1 MSEATYLNL
10 RACADQREFDADAS
24 LDELRALLAERDD
37 LAAEMQKLRKALGQ
51 IAWDLCDVIDDP
63 AERRW
68 SAIHWLTSGPWN
80 SPARGLT
87 PEQAEACLEAV
98 RDQRN
103 EKDGRV

>member
-1 MSEATYLNL
+1 MSESTYPGL
-10 RACADQREFDADAS
+10 RQLTAEGLGGWLSR
-24 LDELRALLAERDD
+24 DELRALLAERDD
-37 LAAEMQKLRKALGQ
+37 LAAEMQTLRKALGQ

-87 PEQAEACLEAV
+87 PEQADACIEAA
-98 RDQRN
+98 QRA
-103 EKDGRV
+103 D